1 MWRRALN
8 VEFFAQFCHKNVLS
22 MAKKQKHFQ
31 RWCTHSLIILSKN
44 DVGKTWNALFSSF
57 PVMTGMTSECL
68 KNDLKCQFSSFPG
81 MIGMTLEWLR
91 NDGKCHFSS
100 FLGMIGMTSEW
111 WFDSFNAHSYHSCHS
126 WFFCAIPS
134 FQPHSAIQNSFRND
148 EQWGKWGMTSNEWPK
163 LTTFPMVPI
172 WIISM
177 LDVKCQLSKVTTAL
191 GYRDSHI
198 LQQM

>member
-1 MWRRALN
+1 M
-8 VEFFAQFCHKNVLS
+8 
-22 MAKKQKHFQ
+22 
-31 RWCTHSLIILSKN
+31 
-44 DVGKTWNALFSSF
+44 TWNAIFSPF
-57 PVMTGMTSECL
+57 PGMIGMTSEWL

-91 NDGKCHFSS
+91 NDWKCHFSS

-134 FQPHSAIQNSFRND
+134 FQPHSAIQNSFQND

-163 LTTFPMVPI
+163 LTTFPSPLPKTYLWPLSLSLCGKKPLLVGNEGLMV
-172 WIISM
+172 IIGRSWRE
-177 LDVKCQLSKVTTAL
+177 
-191 GYRDSHI
+191 G
-198 LQQM
+198 

>member
-1 MWRRALN
+1 M
-8 VEFFAQFCHKNVLS
+8 
-22 MAKKQKHFQ
+22 
-31 RWCTHSLIILSKN
+31 
-44 DVGKTWNALFSSF
+44 TWNAIFSPF
-57 PVMTGMTSECL
+57 PGMIGMTSEWL

-100 FLGMIGMTSEW
+100 FPGMIGMTSEW

-163 LTTFPMVPI
+163 LTTFPKVFAVLPFQCKSHWSCLSLFHCVNI
-172 WIISM
+172 WQKR
-177 LDVKCQLSKVTTAL
+177 LKQNYKNF
-191 GYRDSHI
+191 
-198 LQQM
+198 